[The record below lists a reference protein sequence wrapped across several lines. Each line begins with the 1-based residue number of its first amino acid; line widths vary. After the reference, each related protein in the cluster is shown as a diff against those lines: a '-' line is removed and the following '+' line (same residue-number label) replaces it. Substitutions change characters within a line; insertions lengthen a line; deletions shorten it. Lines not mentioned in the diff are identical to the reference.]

1 MLALTREQFAWIV
14 GQRATY
20 VLPTTIVLEYR
31 REFKDAP
38 PITLADVALAERNK
52 LPPDWQEHFDAEREN
67 FLNAPTADKRVRIAE
82 LDKMFKEARDRKA
95 VTIAA
100 DLLEQIAKEQAD
112 AYAPKG
118 NSGKSDVPGD
128 IPEIIAITRT
138 VIDPAAP
145 VPQVA
150 E

>member
-1 MLALTREQFAWIV
+1 MAVTREQFAWIV

-112 AYAPKG
+112 AYASKSPGKG
-118 NSGKSDVPGD
+118 TITPPDGEEVT
-128 IPEIIAITRT
+128 AITRT
-138 VIDPAAP
+138 VVDPAPA
-145 VPQVA
+145 VSA
-150 E
+150 